1 MNKVSLKKWSGVI
14 AVFLLAVLFN
24 CILCLGCTRM
34 GLMPSLGIAGSMSVA
49 VMSGYFLGVWAVFVT
64 ELIVSLFI
72 KEYIYYGLVNVLSV
86 IITTYYYKKGYFKK
100 KSGIVTYLIFIAGIN
115 TILTSLIQLLSRHLS
130 EDLFTINAYSTAV
143 GSMPVSMLTRSS
155 VIVFTTAII
164 SHVICLM
171 ITYIVV
177 RIVPADIKKLLI

>member
-34 GLMPSLGIAGSMSVA
+34 GLMPVLGIAGSMSVA

-72 KEYIYYGLVNVLSV
+72 KEYIYYGFINVLSV

-100 KSGIVTYLIFIAGIN
+100 SPVYLH
-115 TILTSLIQLLSRHLS
+115 ILSLLPESILFLRALSN
-130 EDLFTINAYSTAV
+130 FNQ
-143 GSMPVSMLTRSS
+143 
-155 VIVFTTAII
+155 VI
-164 SHVICLM
+164 
-171 ITYIVV
+171 
-177 RIVPADIKKLLI
+177 

>member
-34 GLMPSLGIAGSMSVA
+34 GLMPVLGIAGSMSVA

-72 KEYIYYGLVNVLSV
+72 KEYIYYGL
-86 IITTYYYKKGYFKK
+86 YP
-100 KSGIVTYLIFIAGIN
+100 
-115 TILTSLIQLLSRHLS
+115 Q
-130 EDLFTINAYSTAV
+130 
-143 GSMPVSMLTRSS
+143 
-155 VIVFTTAII
+155 
-164 SHVICLM
+164 
-171 ITYIVV
+171 
-177 RIVPADIKKLLI
+177 